1 MPRGVKKVVPEP
13 KKAEVSEMTE
23 VSELVRLTEVAL
35 AKKPRAKKMK
45 EEAPKAVETGTVTIS
60 KEEYALLKS
69 YEASHLAKVAQRKA
83 RREARKATKPTKAML
98 EAKLKEME
106 ALLKSKEPT
115 PTSSSEEEGEEE
127 KEESSAEQSE
137 VEEEDEK
144 EASEEEAE
152 ETTE

>member
-45 EEAPKAVETGTVTIS
+45 EEAPKVVEVGTVTIS

-83 RREARKATKPTKAML
+83 RREQVP
-98 EAKLKEME
+98 
-106 ALLKSKEPT
+106 
-115 PTSSSEEEGEEE
+115 
-127 KEESSAEQSE
+127 
-137 VEEEDEK
+137 VEDRPRHGRLTGRRRPPH
-144 EASEEEAE
+144 APLSRRRSHGHRRGPG
-152 ETTE
+152 